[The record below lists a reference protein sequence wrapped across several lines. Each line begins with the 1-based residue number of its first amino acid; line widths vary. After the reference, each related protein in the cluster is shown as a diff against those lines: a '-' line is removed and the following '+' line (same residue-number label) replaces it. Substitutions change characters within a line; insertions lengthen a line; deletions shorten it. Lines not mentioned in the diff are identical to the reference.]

1 MREDCPP
8 SMVPARAS
16 TFALARMTVA
26 LLRRREP
33 RRTQNDLLAM
43 VFVHSFLLASGW
55 VLVGEPNQIVEDD
68 EDVLLPPWLSSK
80 SDDISSESSAT
91 YRFDFDDRKLST
103 LVDVRSTRV
112 GKHSLSFTFAF
123 ETERDI
129 EEKEEEEEDEIKTL
143 LVTVPQKEA
152 GPKGYLLDEECFK
165 DQSVRKLGEDIV
177 NQMVKE
183 KILNHRGMVEPA
195 KEKECLKCK
204 EWERLDLERRRLQ
217 EQQRQNEILG
227 GGYPDRND
235 PFSSR
240 GPPSF
245 PRQPLHPGMGPR
257 IDYIGPPDI
266 PDFGRNF

>member
-1 MREDCPP
+1 MRDDCPP
-8 SMVPARAS
+8 RVPARAS

-26 LLRRREP
+26 LLRRTQ
-33 RRTQNDLLAM
+33 RRTTQNDLLAM
-43 VFVHSFLLASGW
+43 VFVHSFLLTNGW
-55 VLVGEPNQIVEDD
+55 VLVGETNSFVDDD
-68 EDVLLPPWLSSK
+68 ELFCSG
-80 SDDISSESSAT
+80 ESSAT
-91 YRFDFDDRKLST
+91 YRFDSDDGKLST

-112 GKHSLSFTFAF
+112 GKHTLSVTFAF

-129 EEKEEEEEDEIKTL
+129 EEKEEEEEEEEEEIKTL
-143 LVTVPQKEA
+143 LVTVPQKE
-152 GPKGYLLDEECFK
+152 KEKHLLDEECFK
-165 DQSVRKLGEDIV
+165 DESVRKLGEDIV

-204 EWERLDLERRRLQ
+204 EWERRDLERRRLQ

-227 GGYPDRND
+227 GGYPNRND

>member
-1 MREDCPP
+1 M
-8 SMVPARAS
+8 
-16 TFALARMTVA
+16 
-26 LLRRREP
+26 LRLRLKQKEISKKKKKKKKK
-33 RRTQNDLLAM
+33 NKD
-43 VFVHSFLLASGW
+43 
-55 VLVGEPNQIVEDD
+55 VGNGSPKGKE
-68 EDVLLPPWLSSK
+68 
-80 SDDISSESSAT
+80 
-91 YRFDFDDRKLST
+91 KLT
-103 LVDVRSTRV
+103 KT
-112 GKHSLSFTFAF
+112 
-123 ETERDI
+123 I
-129 EEKEEEEEDEIKTL
+129 KEE
-143 LVTVPQKEA
+143 
-152 GPKGYLLDEECFK
+152 
-165 DQSVRKLGEDIV
+165 SVRKLGEDIV

-257 IDYIGPPDI
+257 IGLHRAARYSGFRKKLLSSANRFERKREK
-266 PDFGRNF
+266 DFKARKKMLSQCISKKLL

>member
-1 MREDCPP
+1 MRDDCPP
-8 SMVPARAS
+8 PVVPARAS

-26 LLRRREP
+26 LLGRGSLSQ
-33 RRTQNDLLAM
+33 TQNDLLAM
-43 VFVHSFLLASGW
+43 VFVHSFLLANGW
-55 VLVGEPNQIVEDD
+55 VLVRETNQIVDD
-68 EDVLLPPWLSSK
+68 DVDVLLPPWASSK
-80 SDDISSESSAT
+80 SGDISSESSAT
-91 YRFDFDDRKLST
+91 YRFDFSDDGELST

-112 GKHSLSFTFAF
+112 GKHTLSVTFAF

-129 EEKEEEEEDEIKTL
+129 EEEEEEDEIKTL

-177 NQMVKE
+177 NQMIKE

>member
-1 MREDCPP
+1 MRDDCPP
-8 SMVPARAS
+8 PVVPARAS
-16 TFALARMTVA
+16 TFALARMTVE
-26 LLRRREP
+26 LLGRGSLSQ
-33 RRTQNDLLAM
+33 TQNDILAM
-43 VFVHSFLLASGW
+43 VFVHSFLLANGW
-55 VLVGEPNQIVEDD
+55 VLVRETNQIVDD
-68 EDVLLPPWLSSK
+68 DVDVLLPPWASSK
-80 SDDISSESSAT
+80 SGDISSESSAT
-91 YRFDFDDRKLST
+91 YRFDFSDDGELST

-112 GKHSLSFTFAF
+112 GKHTLSVTFAF

-129 EEKEEEEEDEIKTL
+129 EEEEEEEEDEIKTL
-143 LVTVPQKEA
+143 LVTIKE
-152 GPKGYLLDEECFK
+152 E
-165 DQSVRKLGEDIV
+165 SVRKLGEDIV

>member
-1 MREDCPP
+1 MRDDCPP
-8 SMVPARAS
+8 PVVPARAS

-26 LLRRREP
+26 LLGRGSLSQ
-33 RRTQNDLLAM
+33 TQNDLLAM
-43 VFVHSFLLASGW
+43 VFVHSFL
-55 VLVGEPNQIVEDD
+55 
-68 EDVLLPPWLSSK
+68 
-80 SDDISSESSAT
+80 SSESSAT
-91 YRFDFDDRKLST
+91 YRFDFSDDGELST

-112 GKHSLSFTFAF
+112 GKHTLSVTFAF

-129 EEKEEEEEDEIKTL
+129 EEEEEEDEIKTL
-143 LVTVPQKEA
+143 LVTIKE
-152 GPKGYLLDEECFK
+152 E
-165 DQSVRKLGEDIV
+165 SVRKLGEDIV

>member
-1 MREDCPP
+1 
-8 SMVPARAS
+8 
-16 TFALARMTVA
+16 
-26 LLRRREP
+26 
-33 RRTQNDLLAM
+33 M
-43 VFVHSFLLASGW
+43 VFVHSFLLANGW
-55 VLVGEPNQIVEDD
+55 VLVRETNQIVDD
-68 EDVLLPPWLSSK
+68 DVDVLLPPWLSSK
-80 SDDISSESSAT
+80 SGDISSESSAT
-91 YRFDFDDRKLST
+91 YRFEFSDDVELST

-112 GKHSLSFTFAF
+112 GKHTLSVTFAF

-129 EEKEEEEEDEIKTL
+129 EEEEEEEEEKEEEEEEEEEEIKTL
-143 LVTVPQKEA
+143 LVTIKE
-152 GPKGYLLDEECFK
+152 E
-165 DQSVRKLGEDIV
+165 SVRKLGEDIV

-266 PDFGRNF
+266 RDFGRNF